1 MSPEQAWAPW
11 IAELDIYRQD
21 CAHVD
26 IISPEYFKEIGP
38 LINTQIN
45 N

>member
-26 IISPEYFKEIGP
+26 IISPVAFRKNWADYSCDAK
-38 LINTQIN
+38 
-45 N
+45 